1 MEDSKI
7 VELYWQRQESAI
19 SATAVKYGKYCHTI
33 AYNILYNQE
42 DAEESVSDT
51 YLAAWKNMPPHRPSI
66 LSAFLGKLTRRISLN
81 KWRRTT
87 TKKRG
92 GGEMPLALE
101 ELSECI
107 PSGESVEG
115 YIEGKEL
122 ARTLNTFMG
131 SLPDTERDVFIS
143 RYWFLASVKEISE
156 KFGFSESKVKS
167 MLLRTRE
174 KLRKILAQEGYL

>member
-1 MEDSKI
+1 MEDNQI
-7 VELYWQRQESAI
+7 IELYWQRQESAI
-19 SATAVKYGKYCHTI
+19 SATAVKYGAYCHTI
-33 AYNILYNQE
+33 AYNILSNNE

-66 LSAFLGKLTRRISLN
+66 LSAFLGKITRRISLN
-81 KWRRTT
+81 RWRRSARQ
-87 TKKRG
+87 KRG

-107 PSGESVEG
+107 PSEESVEG
-115 YIEGKEL
+115 CVEGKEL
-122 ARTLNTFMG
+122 ARLLNAFVG
-131 SLPDTERDVFIS
+131 SLPDAERDVFIS
-143 RYWFLASVKEISE
+143 RYWFLASVKEISG

-174 KLRKILAQEGYL
+174 KLRKVLAEEGYL